1 MIQKIAQ
8 IKEEKKFEG
17 IVQYGLLYE
26 EKGILHYKKSLEML
40 KSLIKEYPN
49 CLEEEVVTDILNQA
63 KEKGR
68 RANKIP
74 NSYAHYQD
82 AYSMDGI
89 QEKVYVKIG
98 AFHVNPQSVIDLRNV
113 PIRIYKYGINGH
125 YVNRIIVD
133 LNYDRTDDELEC
145 FGISQTEP
153 WSNLKTFVMTSEQ
166 IRLSGMN
173 PMKLKSIIK
182 EN

>member
-8 IKEEKKFEG
+8 INEEKKFEG
-17 IVQYGLLYE
+17 MAKYGLLDE
-26 EKGILHYKKSLEML
+26 EKGVLHYKKSLEIL
-40 KSLIKEYPN
+40 KGLIQKYPN
-49 CLEEEVVTDILNQA
+49 CLEEEVITDFLNQA

-68 RANKIP
+68 RANKSP

-82 AYSMDGI
+82 AYSMETV

-125 YVNRIIVD
+125 YVNRIIVN
-133 LNYDRTDDELEC
+133 LNYDRIDDKLEC
-145 FGISQTEP
+145 FGVSQTEP
-153 WSNLKTFVMTSEQ
+153 WSHLKTFVMTSEQ
-166 IRLSGMN
+166 IRLSEIN
-173 PMKLKSIIK
+173 PVKLKSIIK